1 MKENGYSKIRTERS
15 NGMLWNSFIWRIR
28 SLMWTLEGRQ
38 RNRGGGS
45 DLDPGGADRPGDHL
59 QIPAYQ
65 PGPDYISENYK

>member
-1 MKENGYSKIRTERS
+1 MEQFYLENTIFNVDT
-15 NGMLWNSFIWRIR
+15 
-28 SLMWTLEGRQ
+28 EGRQ

-65 PGPDYISENYK
+65 PGPDDISENYQ